1 MVLIVFLQQE
11 VDVLVNQPLHF
22 PHEMGWNAT
31 IPCKCD
37 GIQPKLALSVST
49 PNMNMARLYTLIRV
63 EVEAK
68 TTDS

>member
-1 MVLIVFLQQE
+1 MVLMVFLQQE

-22 PHEMGWNAT
+22 PHEMGSHAT
-31 IPCKCD
+31 IPGECH
-37 GIQPKLALSVST
+37 GIKPELALSVGT
-49 PNMNMARLYTLIRV
+49 PNVNMGRLYTLIRV